1 MRFDCVHTGRDQK
14 VLGQPG
20 MRSGMLFCVKV
31 KVMVITKAI
40 TGVGSPGVVASW
52 VSEGFLLNQALQEEA
67 MEAGVQMRF

>member
-14 VLGQPG
+14 VLGQSG
-20 MRSGMLFCVKV
+20 MRRGMLFCV

-40 TGVGSPGVVASW
+40 TGVESPGVIPSW

>member
-20 MRSGMLFCVKV
+20 MRRGMLFCV

-40 TGVGSPGVVASW
+40 TGVESPGVVASW

>member
-20 MRSGMLFCVKV
+20 MRRRMLCCV

-40 TGVGSPGVVASW
+40 TGVESLGVVPSW